1 MFTLKGFHLSE
12 KKYEDSKSVMYGGI
26 RESDAEP
33 VMVKHLKAEYPTPE
47 ELNLFEFE
55 YRITKALDLPG
66 VVRVYS
72 LENVGHSRAMVME
85 GFEAVPLDEY
95 LSSHKGD
102 LPEFLQVAGSLADI
116 IGDVHKHNIIHRGI
130 WPHNILINP
139 QTKQVKITDFG
150 DAAMVK
156 GESEPPLSQEM
167 IRVSLFYISPEQAGI
182 MNRSVDYRTD
192 FYSLGV
198 TLYEMLTGRLP
209 FVSDDP
215 MEVVHAHIAKVPARP
230 DEVKEGI
237 PEVVS
242 EIVMKLLSKA
252 AEERYQRRVCGNQP
266 H

>member
-1 MFTLKGFHLSE
+1 
-12 KKYEDSKSVMYGGI
+12 
-26 RESDAEP
+26 
-33 VMVKHLKAEYPTPE
+33 
-47 ELNLFEFE
+47 
-55 YRITKALDLPG
+55 
-66 VVRVYS
+66 
-72 LENVGHSRAMVME
+72 MVME
-85 GFEAVPLDEY
+85 GFDAVPLNEY
-95 LSSHKGD
+95 LSKKSHKGD
-102 LPEFLQVAGSLADI
+102 LPEFLHVAGSLADI
-116 IGDVHKHNIIHRGI
+116 IGDLHKHNIIHRGI

-139 QTKQVKITDFG
+139 HTKQVKITGFD

-156 GESEPPLSQEM
+156 RESEPPLSQEM

-198 TLYEMLTGRLP
+198 TLYEMLTGRPP
-209 FVSDDP
+209 FASDDP

-242 EIVMKLLSKA
+242 EIVMKLLSKP